1 MTNLYFF
8 TPNNM
13 KELRQCLSM
22 ADESTRFIAG
32 GTDLVIKLRK
42 SSNKHWKLIDLSGMT
57 ELKYI
62 KEDENF
68 IRIGACTTF
77 ANIASDPV
85 IKRYGRC
92 LSLAASEV
100 GSVQIRNRATIAGNI
115 ANASPAADSLAPL
128 SMLGAKAL
136 LMDRQGNKTVC
147 GIDSLISGVGKNNLD
162 VGQIILEVF
171 FPANKDVVSSF
182 VKLGSRKKVS
192 ISRLNIA
199 LAAEYSNGDQKLKNV
214 NVAVGAVGPGPM
226 SAAKSAS
233 LLDGRNISKEVIES
247 FSESL
252 AQEVEEAI
260 KGRSSMPYKRKAVM
274 GLGKDLLDDLLSY
287 ISALEREECYD
298 R

>member
-1 MTNLYFF
+1 MTNLCFF
-8 TPNNM
+8 TPDSM
-13 KELRQCLSM
+13 EELQQCLTM
-22 ADESTRFIAG
+22 ADERTKFLAG

-42 SSNKHWKLIDLSGMT
+42 SSNEHWKLIDISG
-57 ELKYI
+57 I
-62 KEDENF
+62 KELDYVKEEENMV
-68 IRIGACTTF
+68 RIGACTSF
-77 ANIASDPV
+77 AKLATHPV
-85 IKRYGRC
+85 IQKYGRC
-92 LSLAASEV
+92 LSLAAAEV

-128 SMLGAKAL
+128 SVLGAKAL
-136 LMDRQGNKTVC
+136 LMDRQGNKSVC
-147 GIDSLISGVGKNNLD
+147 EIDKLISSVGKTNLD
-162 VGQIILEVF
+162 VGQIILEIF

-182 VKLGSRKKVS
+182 VKLGSRTKVS

-199 LAAEYSNGDQKLKNV
+199 LAAEYSNEDRKLKNV
-214 NVAVGAVGPGPM
+214 NVAIGAVGPVPLN
-226 SAAKSAS
+226 SVKSAT
-233 LLDGRNISKEVIES
+233 LIDGRNINKDVMES

-260 KGRSSMPYKRKAVM
+260 KGRSSMPYKRKAVI

>member
-1 MTNLYFF
+1 MANLCFF

-13 KELRQCLSM
+13 KELQQCLSM
-22 ADESTRFIAG
+22 ADERTRFISG

-42 SSNKHWKLIDLSGMT
+42 SSNKNWQLIDLSGMK
-57 ELKYI
+57 ELRYI
-62 KEDENF
+62 RKDENI

-77 ANIASDPV
+77 AMIAADPV
-85 IKRYGRC
+85 VQKYGRC
-92 LSLAASEV
+92 LSLAAAEV

-128 SMLGAKAL
+128 SVLGAKAL

-147 GIDSLISGVGKNNLD
+147 EIDKLISGIGKNTLD
-162 VGQIILEVF
+162 VGQIILEIF
-171 FPANKDVVSSF
+171 FPVNKAAASSF

-192 ISRLNIA
+192 ISKLNIA
-199 LAAEYSNGDQKLKNV
+199 IAAEYSNEKQNLKNV
-214 NVAVGAVGPGPM
+214 SVAIGAVGPVPLN
-226 SAAKSAS
+226 AAKSAS
-233 LLDGRNISKEVIES
+233 LIDYRNISKEVIES

>member
-8 TPNNM
+8 TPDNM
-13 KELRQCLSM
+13 KELQQCLSM
-22 ADESTRFIAG
+22 ADERTKFIAG

-42 SSNKHWKLIDLSGMT
+42 SSNEHWKLIDLSGVK
-57 ELKYI
+57 ELNYV
-62 KEDENF
+62 KEEENMV
-68 IRIGACTTF
+68 RIGACTTF
-77 ANIASDPV
+77 AKLASHPV
-85 IKRYGRC
+85 IKKYGRC
-92 LSLAASEV
+92 LSLAAGEV

-128 SMLGAKAL
+128 SVLGAKAL
-136 LMDRQGNKTVC
+136 LMDSHGNKTVC
-147 GIDSLISGVGKNNLD
+147 EIDKLISGVGKNSLD
-162 VGQIILEVF
+162 VGQVILEVF

-199 LAAEYSNGDQKLKNV
+199 IAAEYCSGDQKLKNV
-214 NVAVGAVGPGPM
+214 NAAIGAVGPVPLN
-226 SAAKSAS
+226 AAKSAS
-233 LLDGRNISKEVIES
+233 LIDGRNISKEVIES
-247 FSESL
+247 FSQSL

-274 GLGKDLLDDLLSY
+274 GLGNDLLDDLLSY